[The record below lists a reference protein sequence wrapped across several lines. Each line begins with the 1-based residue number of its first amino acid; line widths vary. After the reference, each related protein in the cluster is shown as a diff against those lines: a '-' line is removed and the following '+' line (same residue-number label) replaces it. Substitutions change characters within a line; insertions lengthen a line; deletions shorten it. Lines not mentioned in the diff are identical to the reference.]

1 VAGFPA
7 RHPGHIYVW
16 TEHLLEAEPP
26 DGPLHRLG
34 LDKLADLPRLLPGG
48 ATRPAAEQWLR
59 AGGIRPT
66 FRSAKW

>member
-1 VAGFPA
+1 MAGFPA

-48 ATRPAAEQWLR
+48 
-59 AGGIRPT
+59 GDPT
-66 FRSAKW
+66 GC